1 MNLLSLEHLLVYL
14 SDGENFYHELDSDNV
29 LGYLSTFDA
38 PLTREPKYSN
48 LGYAILGYLL
58 TYQTGESIESLA
70 WRKIFQPLA
79 MQSTSYRP
87 QTLRGFPG
95 GRSAMRAIS
104 PGLNLAA
111 R

>member
-1 MNLLSLEHLLVYL
+1 ITLLQLVTHTSGLPRQPMNLLSLEHLLVYL

-58 TYQTGESIESLA
+58 TYQTGES
-70 WRKIFQPLA
+70 
-79 MQSTSYRP
+79 
-87 QTLRGFPG
+87 
-95 GRSAMRAIS
+95 
-104 PGLNLAA
+104 
-111 R
+111 